1 MANNPQIKLN
11 LSPSEDGYVDNSE
24 AEYFQSLH
32 LKSHIESNTDISSPC
47 LLNLPASQFSSNP
60 FPSETEWEKQPKETK
75 VKVHQYGNDWHIKSA
90 LTVLSIAYKANK
102 LRSDPVPVSVFYNS
116 LVDYVNIR
124 LDFDSGK
131 ATEELDSKATNP
143 CSLSYGPS

>member
-1 MANNPQIKLN
+1 M
-11 LSPSEDGYVDNSE
+11 G
-24 AEYFQSLH
+24 
-32 LKSHIESNTDISSPC
+32 
-47 LLNLPASQFSSNP
+47 
-60 FPSETEWEKQPKETK
+60 KQPKETK

-124 LDFDSGK
+124 LDFDSWQSNRRARFKGNK
-131 ATEELDSKATNP
+131 SLQPELWAVIEYIHGTSVNKNLYDDALFYICQYP
-143 CSLSYGPS
+143 F